1 MYPERTL
8 PRTNEAIQRPAP
20 GFRRR
25 GAAATGKFTSS
36 AQIAEAA
43 RLSLLC
49 STPPGG
55 TGCPPGGVFVFCHP
69 LLAAG
74 VRFTSS
80 AAGEDEKGR
89 RIMSERYESV
99 WDALSDTREEAAN
112 MRLRS
117 DLATAVIR
125 KIEAAQWTQREAAMK
140 CGITQPRLN
149 DLMRGRISRFS
160 LDALVNIATA
170 LGCDVR
176 IAVGV

>member
-55 TGCPPGGVFVFCHP
+55 TGCPPGGVFCVPQSALPGTRMGTP
-69 LLAAG
+69 LPYAPAWASPF
-74 VRFTSS
+74 RKTSGS
-80 AAGEDEKGR
+80 KEKRGKSSKSQRNGAISRGNEKGFAFPGPLNLETTK
-89 RIMSERYESV
+89 SECY
-99 WDALSDTREEAAN
+99 
-112 MRLRS
+112 
-117 DLATAVIR
+117 
-125 KIEAAQWTQREAAMK
+125 
-140 CGITQPRLN
+140 
-149 DLMRGRISRFS
+149 
-160 LDALVNIATA
+160 NINVKSTY
-170 LGCDVR
+170 
-176 IAVGV
+176 IH

>member
-1 MYPERTL
+1 
-8 PRTNEAIQRPAP
+8 
-20 GFRRR
+20 
-25 GAAATGKFTSS
+25 
-36 AQIAEAA
+36 
-43 RLSLLC
+43 
-49 STPPGG
+49 
-55 TGCPPGGVFVFCHP
+55 
-69 LLAAG
+69 
-74 VRFTSS
+74 
-80 AAGEDEKGR
+80 
-89 RIMSERYESV
+89 MSERYENV

-117 DLATAVIR
+117 DLAAAVMR